1 MKNNTVSFCLK
12 PVSTCC
18 IKPKP
23 LKICSYRNINKSQ
36 NEDFQSNGGTYF
48 LAHFCTCV
56 FYIEKQRKYYPCAI
70 ILIVVKELFSLL

>member
-1 MKNNTVSFCLK
+1 MKYNTVSFCLK

-23 LKICSYRNINKSQ
+23 LKICSYLNINKSQ

-48 LAHFCTCV
+48 LAHFC
-56 FYIEKQRKYYPCAI
+56 
-70 ILIVVKELFSLL
+70 ILY